1 MAQPCH
7 RPDGPGYPDE
17 LIHQATLPDCRT
29 VTIRPIRPEDAGLE
43 QDFVKGLSAHSR
55 YQRFLYTLRDLS
67 PEMLSR
73 LTQIDYRREMAL
85 IALQGTPQ
93 GERQVGVARYVTLPD
108 GQSCEFAIVVAD
120 DWQGQGLAYQLMQRL
135 IEAAR
140 DRGLRVME
148 GFRLLKNARMQDL
161 ARSLGFQSSPDPDD
175 PTLVR
180 MRLLL

>member
-1 MAQPCH
+1 MTQPGH
-7 RPDGPGYPDE
+7 SPGHPAYPDA
-17 LIHQATLPDCRT
+17 LIRTVSLPDSGT
-29 VTIRPIRPEDAGLE
+29 VTIRPIRPEDAALE
-43 QDFVKGLSAHSR
+43 QDFVKGLSAQSR

-85 IALQGTPQ
+85 IALQSTPQ
-93 GERQVGVARYVTLPD
+93 GARQVGVARYVTLPD

-148 GFRLLKNARMQDL
+148 GFRLLKNARMQGL
-161 ARSLGFQSSPDPDD
+161 ACSLGFQSSADPDE